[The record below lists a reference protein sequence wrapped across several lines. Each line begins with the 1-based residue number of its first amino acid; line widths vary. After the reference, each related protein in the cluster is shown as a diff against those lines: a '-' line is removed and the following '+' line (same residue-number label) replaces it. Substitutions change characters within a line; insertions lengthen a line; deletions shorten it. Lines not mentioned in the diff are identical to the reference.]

1 MTKQFKKDS
10 QNPEE
15 ICFVRAIAASPE
27 DLDTR
32 LIFADWLEENERTEI
47 CPQCKGKGWIVRQ
60 DRSTKSDDGKTVC
73 RDCMGKR
80 TTENG
85 FVQRA
90 ELIRVQCELARHFP
104 TTKPKALGSEDR
116 YARWRSLGERERE
129 LISIVSTAVAEEIG
143 IGPLGFVHPEKKTIG
158 LYVSKV
164 QSPSAV
170 DVSTMWLELRRGF
183 PETVSCGIRDWIDF
197 GPDVVSR
204 CPILRVEI
212 EDREPVIQV
221 NGFRW
226 WGDSDGPITREWL
239 RDADDVPGFIF
250 DRMASRPDG
259 MVGGNRRIYLLYES
273 REAAMKAL
281 SIASLEWAREESKR
295 RRVKD
300 RKG

>member
-1 MTKQFKKDS
+1 MRDK
-10 QNPEE
+10 ELR
-15 ICFVRAIAASPE
+15 RAGKPWIPVESPE
-27 DLDTR
+27 NN
-32 LIFADWLEENERTEI
+32 ENPRRETVREPRRTARKKRIERERT
-47 CPQCKGKGWIVRQ
+47 
-60 DRSTKSDDGKTVC
+60 
-73 RDCMGKR
+73 
-80 TTENG
+80 TTNG
-85 FVQRA
+85 FVERA
-90 ELIRVQCELARHFP
+90 ELIQLQCELARDFP
-104 TTKPKALGSEDR
+104 TTKPKFLGSEDR

-129 LISIVSTAVAEEIG
+129 LIPLVSTAVAEEVG
-143 IGPLGFVHPEKKTIG
+143 IGPLAYIDPDKRMIG
-158 LYVSKV
+158 LHVSKV

-212 EDREPVIQV
+212 TDREPSRQS

-226 WGDSDGPITREWL
+226 WGDSDSPITREWL

-250 DRMASRPDG
+250 DRMASRPEG
-259 MVGGNRRIYLLYES
+259 MVGGNRRIYLLYGS

-281 SIASLEWAREESKR
+281 SIASLEWAREESER

>member
-1 MTKQFKKDS
+1 MNERRRAFLD
-10 QNPEE
+10 
-15 ICFVRAIAASPE
+15 AIASAPDDE
-27 DLDTR
+27 TLR
-32 LIFADWLEENERTEI
+32 LIHADWLEENERTTT
-47 CPQCKGKGWIVRQ
+47 CPRCGGKGWIVRQ

-85 FVQRA
+85 FVRRA

-104 TTKPKALGSEDR
+104 TTKPKDLGSEDR
-116 YARWRSLGERERE
+116 HARWHSLGERERE
-129 LISIVSTAVAEEIG
+129 LISIVSTAVAEEVG
-143 IGPLGFVHPEKKTIG
+143 IGPLAYIDPDKRMIG
-158 LYVSKV
+158 LHVSKV

-212 EDREPVIQV
+212 TDRDPFRQS

-226 WGDSDGPITREWL
+226 WGDSDSPITREWL

-250 DRMASRPDG
+250 DRMASRPEG
-259 MVGGNRRIYLLYES
+259 RVNGNLRIYLLYES
-273 REAAMKAL
+273 REAAMTAL
-281 SIASLEWAREESKR
+281 LIASLEWAREESKR

-300 RKG
+300 RKR